1 MSDRFD
7 LEQQIV
13 QCWGICD
20 DICMLEEMDASLG
33 DFRSLAALY
42 DYKFKKL
49 WELFG
54 AKVSDG
60 TIT

>member
-7 LEQQIV
+7 LEQQII

-20 DICMLEEMDASLG
+20 DICTLEEMDASLG
-33 DFRSLAALY
+33 DFRSLAAVY

-49 WELFG
+49 WEIFEDLTA
-54 AKVSDG
+54 AKK
-60 TIT
+60 IT